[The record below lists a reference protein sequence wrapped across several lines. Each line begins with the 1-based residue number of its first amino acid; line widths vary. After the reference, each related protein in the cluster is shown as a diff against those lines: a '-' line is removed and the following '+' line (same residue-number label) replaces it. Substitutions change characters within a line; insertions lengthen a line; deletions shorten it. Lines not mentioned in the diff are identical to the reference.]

1 MRILIT
7 GSRQWTDVPRLRG
20 ILIQEMAK
28 AIQTDDPWITFVHGA
43 CPSGADR
50 IASGFINRINMNGR
64 SYPLE
69 ERHPADW
76 DRYGKAAGFR
86 RNAEMVSLGADLCI
100 AFIVPGKSRGTE
112 NTVKLARAAGI
123 PVTEVI
129 ASASD

>member
-20 ILIQEMAK
+20 ILIQELAK

-50 IASGFINRINMNGR
+50 IASEFINRINMSGTD
-64 SYPLE
+64 YPSE
-69 ERHPADW
+69 EPHPADW
-76 DRYGKAAGFR
+76 DRFGKSAGFR

-100 AFIVPGKSRGTE
+100 AFIVPGRSRGTE